1 MTEKTLVDLA
11 TWQDLHKQAAAWRGR
26 HLKDL
31 FAEDPQRGERYR
43 AEACGL
49 YLDYSKNW
57 LDEAALA
64 GLFKLAEERGLAA
77 RRDAM
82 FAGEHINVTEDR
94 AVLHVAL
101 RLPASAHC
109 VVDGADVVP
118 EVQAVLQRMA
128 DFSARVRDGSW
139 LGASG
144 KPIRTVINLG
154 IGGSYLG
161 PEMAYLALRRF
172 RHPRIEV
179 RFVANVDGA
188 ALEQALAHLDPAE
201 TLFIVASKT
210 FTTLET
216 MTNARAARQWLVA
229 TLGETAVAQ
238 HFVAVSTNAEAVR
251 AFGMDTE
258 HMFGFWDW
266 VGGRY
271 SMDSAIGLSTMIAVG
286 AEAFFDL
293 LAGFHAMDEHFR
305 TSPLRQNLPVL
316 HGLISVWYNNFFGA
330 QSQAVLPYA
339 QDLRRLPA
347 YLQQLQMESNGKS
360 VDLQGRPLPVDS
372 GMVIWGEPGTDGQHS
387 FYQLLHQGT
396 RLIPCD
402 LIGFLEPLAES
413 GAQHDLLMANLIAQA
428 EALAFGRTAEQLR
441 EEGAA
446 PAQIAFRVCPGNRPS
461 NVLLLEALTP
471 RALGVL
477 VAFYE
482 HSVFTQ
488 GAIWD
493 IDSFDKW
500 GVELGKVLALRVLE
514 DIQGKAQHAHDSS
527 TQQILARYRAAR
539 KG

>member
-188 ALEQALAHLDPAE
+188 ALEQALARLDPAE

-229 TLGETAVAQ
+229 TLGEAAVA
-238 HFVAVSTNAEAVR
+238 
-251 AFGMDTE
+251 
-258 HMFGFWDW
+258 
-266 VGGRY
+266 
-271 SMDSAIGLSTMIAVG
+271 
-286 AEAFFDL
+286 
-293 LAGFHAMDEHFR
+293 
-305 TSPLRQNLPVL
+305 
-316 HGLISVWYNNFFGA
+316 
-330 QSQAVLPYA
+330 
-339 QDLRRLPA
+339 
-347 YLQQLQMESNGKS
+347 
-360 VDLQGRPLPVDS
+360 
-372 GMVIWGEPGTDGQHS
+372 
-387 FYQLLHQGT
+387 
-396 RLIPCD
+396 
-402 LIGFLEPLAES
+402 
-413 GAQHDLLMANLIAQA
+413 
-428 EALAFGRTAEQLR
+428 
-441 EEGAA
+441 
-446 PAQIAFRVCPGNRPS
+446 
-461 NVLLLEALTP
+461 
-471 RALGVL
+471 
-477 VAFYE
+477 
-482 HSVFTQ
+482 
-488 GAIWD
+488 
-493 IDSFDKW
+493 
-500 GVELGKVLALRVLE
+500 
-514 DIQGKAQHAHDSS
+514 
-527 TQQILARYRAAR
+527 
-539 KG
+539 